1 MYALCI
7 HLFFMQSNRD
17 LRDIETRSRE
27 SDGRHMGKSRT
38 ALRSGSNVLRN
49 GAFARGSLVE
59 EGRDAIWKEE
69 GAAVPAGMAWHG
81 MGWRVLIKNTEIMH
95 EKSTF
100 ILREEREALQNI
112 NGHFSKI

>member
-1 MYALCI
+1 MCRFV
-7 HLFFMQSNRD
+7 HLSFFRESNS
-17 LRDIETRSRE
+17 ETSRLKRE

-59 EGRDAIWKEE
+59 EGRDAIWKE
-69 GAAVPAGMAWHG
+69 GAVPAGMAWHG

>member
-1 MYALCI
+1 MCCFL
-7 HLFFMQSNRD
+7 HLSFFMESNS
-17 LRDIETRSRE
+17 ETSRLKRE

-59 EGRDAIWKEE
+59 EGRDAIWKE

-100 ILREEREALQNI
+100 ILRGNGRQNMH
-112 NGHFSKI
+112 GHSHNNLGFYG